1 MEKNGKAEEIEKIF
15 KVLNKNGITNEAI
28 ENCLSVLARRKAE
41 EIERIFKVLNE
52 NGISNKAIENCLVVL
67 ARGRSE
73 EIEKIFKVLE
83 KNNIKKEAIE
93 KCLYVLAQG
102 KAEEIE
108 KIFKVLNDNEIS
120 EENINDNLGWLL
132 SKKSNYV
139 KDIFSNNIEL
149 INRYIILKGY
159 YNRVISISEIKDIC
173 KEKQIELKQFLAS
186 IRGEQYV
193 KLYIETLK
201 NKQGIYIGKSIPIDN
216 MSLRKYGQE
225 LLEISKM
232 VSKNFCYKYRFNDLS
247 EIESFAME
255 IIIEKCGDIIY
266 NSDFNEEKMK
276 AFIYKKVFNSLKII
290 FKSKEIVMDIENM
303 KKHAKYNDASGEDEL
318 DLSDWDVNS
327 KQKEILNCISKFLE
341 TGKQIKDIIEDVSD
355 ILKIDEE
362 EIIIELEKVKS
373 QLIKQRETKEKSR

>member
-1 MEKNGKAEEIEKIF
+1 MEKDGKAEEIEKIF
-15 KVLNKNGITNEAI
+15 KVLNKNGISNRAI
-28 ENCLSVLARRKAE
+28 ENCLSVLAE
-41 EIERIFKVLNE
+41 
-52 NGISNKAIENCLVVL
+52 
-67 ARGRSE
+67 
-73 EIEKIFKVLE
+73 
-83 KNNIKKEAIE
+83 
-93 KCLYVLAQG
+93 G

-132 SKKSNYV
+132 SKKSDYV

-149 INRYIILKGY
+149 INRYLILKGY
-159 YNRVISISEIKDIC
+159 YNRIISISEIKDIC

-186 IRGEQYV
+186 IRGEYYV
-193 KLYIETLK
+193 RTYIETLK

-216 MSLRKYGQE
+216 ISLRKYGQE

-232 VSKNFCYKYRFNDLS
+232 VSKNFCHTYRLNDLS

-266 NSDFNEEKMK
+266 NLDCNEEMMK
-276 AFIYKKVFNSLKII
+276 VCIYKKVFNSLKII
-290 FKSKEIVMDIENM
+290 FDSKEIVMDIKNM
-303 KKHAKYNDASGEDEL
+303 DYHKKHAKYNDASGEDEL
-318 DLSDWDVNS
+318 DISDWDVNS

-373 QLIKQRETKEKSR
+373 QLIKQRETEEKSR

>member
-1 MEKNGKAEEIEKIF
+1 MEKD
-15 KVLNKNGITNEAI
+15 
-28 ENCLSVLARRKAE
+28 
-41 EIERIFKVLNE
+41 
-52 NGISNKAIENCLVVL
+52 
-67 ARGRSE
+67 GRS
-73 EIEKIFKVLE
+73 
-83 KNNIKKEAIE
+83 
-93 KCLYVLAQG
+93 Q
-102 KAEEIE
+102 EIE

-132 SKKSNYV
+132 SKKSDYV

-193 KLYIETLK
+193 KIYIETLK
-201 NKQGIYIGKSIPIDN
+201 NKQGIYIGKSIPVDS

-247 EIESFAME
+247 EIESLAME

-266 NSDFNEEKMK
+266 NFDVNKDIMK
-276 AFIYKKVFNSLKII
+276 ACIYKKVFNSLKIV
-290 FKSKEIVMDIENM
+290 FKSKEIVTDIKNMDYH
-303 KKHAKYNDASGEDEL
+303 KKHTKFNDVSGEDEL

-341 TGKQIKDIIEDVSD
+341 TGKQIKDIIEDVSN

-373 QLIKQRETKEKSR
+373 QLIKQRETKEESR